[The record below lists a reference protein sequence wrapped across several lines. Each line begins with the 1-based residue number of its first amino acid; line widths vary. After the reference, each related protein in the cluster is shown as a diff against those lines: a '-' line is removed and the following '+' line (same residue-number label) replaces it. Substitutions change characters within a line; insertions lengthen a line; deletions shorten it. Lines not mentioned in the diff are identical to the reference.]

1 MNKLNQLKIA
11 VIFGAIIV
19 QTSPSWSMGKRLPA
33 NDQGTTTPVTQPTPT
48 PTPAPVLTSE
58 VTPLWESKVSDG
70 KAWTSHVSA
79 EIDRLGHN
87 LVDVVPEDAN
97 LFCPKF
103 SRLSDAQRKQYWIHM
118 ISSMV
123 RFESNFKPATKY
135 TEGFN
140 DSKGNPVISRG
151 LLQIS
156 IESAN
161 SYGCGFKN
169 AEELHDPLK
178 NLSCGVRILDRWV
191 GRDGR
196 IAGKV
201 SGSWRG
207 GARYWAVL
215 RAADKNSYNSI
226 VSWSQNLSI
235 CK

>member
-1 MNKLNQLKIA
+1 MNKLNLLKIA

-19 QTSPSWSMGKRLPA
+19 QTTPSWSMGKRLPA
-33 NDQGTTTPVTQPTPT
+33 NDPGSTPVTQPENPG
-48 PTPAPVLTSE
+48 PVTE
-58 VTPLWESKVSDG
+58 VTPLWESQVPEG
-70 KAWTSHVSA
+70 KNWTTHVSS
-79 EIDRLGHN
+79 EIDRLGQN
-87 LVDVVPEDAN
+87 LVDVVPADAD

-123 RFESNFKPATKY
+123 RFESNFKTGTSYK
-135 TEGFN
+135 EGFS
-140 DSKGNPVISRG
+140 DSKGKPVISRG

-161 SYGCGFKN
+161 SYGCGFRT
-169 AEELHDPLK
+169 ADELHDPLK

-201 SGSWRG
+201 SGNWRG
-207 GARYWAVL
+207 GARYWSVL
-215 RAADKNSYNSI
+215 RAGDKTSYNSI
-226 VSWSQNLSI
+226 VRWSQNLAI